1 MTLARGDDRNIGRM
15 VGMAGAQLFSA
26 KIVRLAITVGATAV
40 LARLLTPADFG
51 IFAIVAVFVAAARAV
66 LEGLIDVPAIR
77 DDDLD
82 AEGLANLIWTGML
95 LMAGLGLLLVLLG
108 SAAAETLGSAN
119 FREVLPV
126 TALCLLIQPF
136 TVAGTA
142 VLRRTHRFAVI
153 SLTMPITGFLFGAT
167 AIALAL
173 LDFGFWSLV
182 LADILVQLVTMAYIV
197 VRSGISLRVPAAFR
211 PRRAFS
217 SGGASLVTG
226 TQVWAWAN
234 LDTLFASIFLGPTAA
249 GIYSRAYSLTTQM
262 KAPFGLLE
270 QVVRQAF
277 VGQRTLDDD
286 VAAANV
292 RNGLRLITLVSS
304 LMAGAAIALRE
315 PVVAVL
321 LGAQWGGVVLPL
333 TILAIVFPPR
343 IARGYLDGFSY
354 ARGSITAMRTRNW
367 VILALFVTSLV
378 LFADRGVAAIAMA
391 VAATYLV
398 AMLFVGSPTD
408 RRFAGTLRERM
419 AAMIPGWAFGAAIA
433 LLAEIP
439 GLAFALSETDEWIA
453 RLVVTIVSGI
463 GALLL
468 IPQSWLPASV
478 ARWQRTLRGQ
488 GQPAR

>member
-108 SAAAETLGSAN
+108 SVAAETLGSAN

-217 SGGASLVTG
+217 SGGASLVTK

-262 KAPFGLLE
+262 KEPFGLLE

-321 LGAQWGGVVLPL
+321 LGAQWGAVVLPF
-333 TILAIVFPPR
+333 TILAAVLPLK
-343 IARGYLDGFSY
+343 IARSYLDGFSY
-354 ARGSITAMRTRNW
+354 ARGSIVAMQKRNW
-367 VILALFVTSLV
+367 IVLTIFLSLLLF
-378 LFADRGVAAIAMA
+378 FADEGVSAIAW
-391 VAATYLV
+391 VVGFTYLI
-398 AMLFVGSPTD
+398 APLFVGDKVD
-408 RRFAGTLRERM
+408 RRFAGNRVERFAIM
-419 AAMIPGWAFGAAIA
+419 LPSWAMGAAIA
-433 LLAEIP
+433 LTAELPSRFFTVSQNEDWMARFLSAGFLCAI
-439 GLAFALSETDEWIA
+439 ALWISS
-453 RLVVTIVSGI
+453 RY
-463 GALLL
+463 
-468 IPQSWLPASV
+468 WLPMI
-478 ARWQRTLRGQ
+478 RHKTR
-488 GQPAR
+488 